1 MTCSEVRLLRTFLP
15 RGTRR
20 NVLEKLTLKYAR
32 GRRSASDV
40 CLALQALKAQARLE
54 DCDDLVAQAIAAVE
68 PVPTVLW
75 SWACANL
82 DCLGCTTIR
91 SMLAMCAG
99 ADAVARRY
107 AKHLVP
113 RKEHL
118 LKTAEGF
125 VALVHERHRFPEW
138 APELLR
144 SATRQWVF

>member
-1 MTCSEVRLLRTFLP
+1 MTCSEVQLLRTFLP

-20 NVLEKLTLKYAR
+20 KVLEKMALKYER

-40 CLALQALKAQARLE
+40 CMALRALKAQARLE
-54 DCDDLVAQAIAAVE
+54 ECDDLVAQAIAAVE

-91 SMLAMCAG
+91 SMLAMCTGAG
-99 ADAVARRY
+99 AAARRY
-107 AKHLVP
+107 AKHLMP
-113 RKEHL
+113 RKAEL
-118 LKTAEGF
+118 VKTADGF

-138 APELLR
+138 APDLLR